1 MRSVLGCLAALMLAA
16 CGGAS
21 DAPGSDA
28 GRGGVGDE
36 VVIPSPLPFARD
48 CSWLTHEDPELMNIF
63 FPDTQAHYWLGVFA
77 IPPGGELWIEGE
89 FPHARYMSF
98 NLYDPTLA
106 PFDGLTDVAITPEAG
121 SRNPFLPGA
130 DRTVTQRKYRLRV
143 VSATAPADPAQR
155 EPNTL
160 YAGIRG
166 IPMSA
171 GIIMYRIYTPDR
183 GTSLAGNVDLPDF
196 RYYLPGGIEMP
207 VPDSCAFLEQTRLGL
222 GLNAQLAALNL
233 SALPIPL
240 APTDPLDWKRFHN
253 PALTV
258 AEVLGRAGL
267 ALLPVYDPIR
277 QLLLD
282 SGLQGGFM
290 SNRDNSYVA
299 VPINNSA
306 GELVVIASRM
316 PSTPATWENAP
327 RMQPAQL
334 RYLSLCSVDFP
345 TQRYWDCLYDE
356 QLSTLGASNDYIVV
370 VSHADQRPANARP
383 ECGVAW
389 LNWGPLSAA
398 ALILRNMLPSPDFS
412 AAVQNIT
419 ELDTEHEVMGPY
431 YPYGGYSTR
440 AAFEAL
446 SADPGGDA
454 ASCRPDISGLRAG
467 FDSSR

>member
-1 MRSVLGCLAALMLAA
+1 MSLTLYLHPLSSYCHKVLIALYENGTPFERQIVDL
-16 CGGAS
+16 G
-21 DAPGSDA
+21 DA
-28 GRGGVGDE
+28 GQREAFRRLWPPAKFPVLRDEARNLTIPESSIIIEYLAQQYPGD
-36 VVIPSPLPFARD
+36 IAL
-48 CSWLTHEDPELMNIF
+48 L
-63 FPDTQAHYWLGVFA
+63 
-77 IPPGGELWIEGE
+77 
-89 FPHARYMSF
+89 
-98 NLYDPTLA
+98 
-106 PFDGLTDVAITPEAG
+106 
-121 SRNPFLPGA
+121 
-130 DRTVTQRKYRLRV
+130 
-143 VSATAPADPAQR
+143 PADPAQAR
-155 EPNTL
+155 ETRLRDRFFDLHVHEHLQKIVGDRLRPAERRDALGVAMAHEKLNLAYDLLDALMATRRWA
-160 YAGIRG
+160 AGEAFS
-166 IPMSA
+166 MA
-171 GIIMYRIYTPDR
+171 D
-183 GTSLAGNVDLPDF
+183 
-196 RYYLPGGIEMP
+196 
-207 VPDSCAFLEQTRLGL
+207 CAFLEQTRLGL

-356 QLSTLGASNDYIVV
+356 QLIPCTVGAIRLRGPTKIRFFL
-370 VSHADQRPANARP
+370 AQIRGP
-383 ECGVAW
+383 VAAIAFRTSSAFR
-389 LNWGPLSAA
+389 LSSACALRFRSFEIPKLA
-398 ALILRNMLPSPDFS
+398 ALTTSF
-412 AAVQNIT
+412 IT
-419 ELDTEHEVMGPY
+419 PGRPLGWGHWHQQIIAT
-431 YPYGGYSTR
+431 GGIPIR
-440 AAFEAL
+440 
-446 SADPGGDA
+446 
-454 ASCRPDISGLRAG
+454 R
-467 FDSSR
+467 SR